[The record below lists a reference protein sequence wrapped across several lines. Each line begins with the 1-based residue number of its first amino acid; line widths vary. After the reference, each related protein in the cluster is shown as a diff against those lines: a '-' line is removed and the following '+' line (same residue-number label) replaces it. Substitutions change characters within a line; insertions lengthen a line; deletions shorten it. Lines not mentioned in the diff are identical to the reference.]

1 MSSSRPQPQHRQQL
15 SSSSPPKVNIKL
27 SRVNSDFYAAPVF
40 ADPPKKKQTS
50 LLPSP
55 TTLEFKPLPDQP
67 AGTATD
73 KRNGS
78 SNPPSP
84 IVTNIKPTVAVTVP
98 TPQHSH
104 PSRQSLNVPRNEEDI
119 SKDGHSGSTDSGPKP
134 FRVNPADVNRPPSRG
149 TNLSESEKRG
159 LANLK
164 RLSSEG
170 RPASR
175 SRDSSPIPTS
185 RQSEESTRLLINR
198 IDELN
203 TLTTNLQVN
212 LDGALQA
219 NQEKDAEKERLLKS
233 LNALEHQNK
242 ELQAT
247 LTKRERD
254 YEVIAKNYLD
264 HVRMIRATDDDHST
278 IIERLTQLKAAIE
291 HLIRKVQG
299 QRSANLNRTAVI
311 EHFKDSGL
319 LYSFPVDEE
328 NLEAFHLNLYTE
340 SVVMDTLVSN
350 FFDKPLCSIFEY
362 NKGFKDI
369 YDWMYQRNDKLAIRW
384 RQQLCVMLTQDP
396 ETKARQEVQ
405 VSTTADALT
414 RLISEFYNGSN
425 EAAKIHDLCS
435 KAFDLAIAM
444 TALDSVISPAHV
456 PLNTPFDEESMAPA
470 LKNNPEGKVA
480 LIIFPAFK
488 DTAKAF
494 NMRPKVWCH

>member
-1 MSSSRPQPQHRQQL
+1 M
-15 SSSSPPKVNIKL
+15 
-27 SRVNSDFYAAPVF
+27 
-40 ADPPKKKQTS
+40 
-50 LLPSP
+50 
-55 TTLEFKPLPDQP
+55 
-67 AGTATD
+67 
-73 KRNGS
+73 
-78 SNPPSP
+78 
-84 IVTNIKPTVAVTVP
+84 
-98 TPQHSH
+98 
-104 PSRQSLNVPRNEEDI
+104 
-119 SKDGHSGSTDSGPKP
+119 
-134 FRVNPADVNRPPSRG
+134 NPADVNRPPSRG

-175 SRDSSPIPTS
+175 SRDSSPIPAS

-203 TLTTNLQVN
+203 TLTNNLQVN

-328 NLEAFHLNLYTE
+328 NLEAFHLNLYME

-369 YDWMYQRNDKLAIRW
+369 YDWMYERNDKLAIRW

-425 EAAKIHDLCS
+425 EAAKIQDLCS

-488 DTAKAF
+488 DTANAF
-494 NMRPKVWCH
+494 NLRPKVWCH